1 MSDMQEH
8 GGYASG
14 LRDATE
20 EDHEV
25 THFSGLELSDEE
37 AAAIKKQKK
46 KRSDY
51 ELRDFPISDRIA
63 KKL

>member
-1 MSDMQEH
+1 MSEMQKH
-8 GGYASG
+8 GGHASG
-14 LRDATE
+14 LGDATK

-25 THFSGLELSDEE
+25 THLSGLELSDEE

-63 KKL
+63 KEL